1 MKKFLMILLCL
12 GIHLSLAADGIRQV
26 PEISCTCREGWFPLV
41 SGNDATVIYTDIEDF
56 NVTGISAGMLAD
68 DIERVTGIR
77 TEAKAVSSHKDIPE
91 GAAVIAGTLGHSR
104 LSDWIVRKNGINTD
118 ASHPSHI

>member
-12 GIHLSLAADGIRQV
+12 GIHLSLAADEIRQV

-56 NVTGISAGMLAD
+56 NVTGI
-68 DIERVTGIR
+68 R
-77 TEAKAVSSHKDIPE
+77 TDAKAISSHKDIPE
-91 GAAVIAGTLGHSR
+91 GAAVIAGTLGNSR
-104 LSDWIVRKNGINTD
+104 LADWIVRKNGINTD